1 MITDSLPLG
10 PPTLLPSP
18 EFRGIT
24 GRKKSFLERRM
35 PSVRILASAFLLAVL
50 AFLPSALQAATS
62 GRAALIIANA
72 AYPDSEAVLPTPI
85 ADGRALAE
93 ALKAKGFTVETVEN
107 ASKEAMQTA
116 IDRFQRGLEA
126 DGIALVF
133 FSGYGIQV
141 GRKNYLIPVDAR
153 IWSEADVTRDGIGL
167 DGLLDGLT
175 KSRVGIRTLV
185 LDASRRNP
193 FERRFRS
200 FSQGLA
206 AIPAAPGTLILSST
220 APGGVVNEGG
230 ATRSPFVTE
239 LVQQIGV
246 LDQTAD
252 RAFAATAEAIAR
264 RVRGQSPAL
273 AVNLEETFSFD
284 PDRPRT
290 LVRRKPDEAA
300 EQAAKDQAAKDQ
312 AAKDQAAKDQ
322 AAKDQAAKDARSRE
336 QAAKDQAV
344 KDQAARDQ
352 VARDQAAKDQAARD
366 QAARDK
372 AARDQATRDQAARDQ
387 AQRDAR
393 AAERAFES
401 ARSQGTKAAYQDF
414 LAAHPGSPLA
424 DRARTEIVRIEG
436 EERQAAA
443 DFERAETAGTQVA
456 YQDFLDKHP
465 TGTQAER
472 ARNALD
478 RLSRAAD
485 RRQDE
490 ERQRLASL
498 DQRIASNPRDE
509 AAYYERGQFHAQRG
523 DAAAAIRDF
532 DQTIRLNPTSPEAFN
547 NRCWMRAIANDLQRA
562 LSDCNQALKLRPGF
576 VDALDSRGLV
586 NLKAGALRA
595 AVSDYDTLL
604 RADGQHAAALYG
616 RGLARLR
623 LGERSLA
630 EKDMA
635 GAMELNPQ
643 IDKEFAGYGIR

>member
-1 MITDSLPLG
+1 
-10 PPTLLPSP
+10 
-18 EFRGIT
+18 
-24 GRKKSFLERRM
+24 M

-50 AFLPSALQAATS
+50 ALLPSALQAATS
-62 GRAALIIANA
+62 GRAALVIVNA
-72 AYPDSEAVLPTPI
+72 AYPDSEAVLPTPV

-107 ASKEAMQTA
+107 ASKEAMQAA
-116 IDRFQRGLEA
+116 IDRFQRSLEA

-153 IWSEADVTRDGIGL
+153 IWSEADVTRDGLGL
-167 DGLLDGLT
+167 DALLDGLAR
-175 KSRVGIRTLV
+175 SRVGIRAIV

-220 APGGVVNEGG
+220 APGGVVNEGA

-273 AVNLEETFSFD
+273 TVNLEETFSFD

-290 LVRRKPDEAA
+290 LVRKKPDEAA

-312 AAKDQAAKDQ
+312 AARDQ

-336 QAAKDQAV
+336 QAAKDQAARDQV
-344 KDQAARDQ
+344 ARDQAARDQ
-352 VARDQAAKDQAARD
+352 VARDKAARDQAARDQAAKDQAARD
-366 QAARDK
+366 QA
-372 AARDQATRDQAARDQ
+372 
-387 AQRDAR
+387 QRDAR
-393 AAERAFES
+393 TAERAFES

-424 DRARTEIVRIEG
+424 DRARTEIARIED

-472 ARNALD
+472 ARNELD

-485 RRQDE
+485 RRRDE

-523 DAAAAIRDF
+523 DSAAAIRDF

-562 LSDCNQALKLRPGF
+562 LADCNQALKLRPGF

-586 NLKAGALRA
+586 NLKAGAPRA
-595 AVSDYDTLL
+595 AVSDYDAIL
-604 RADGQHAAALYG
+604 RGDAQHAAALYG